1 MNKLA
6 IISDIHGS
14 STGLERA
21 LEQADR
27 EGAKRILLLGDLL
40 YHGPRNPLPDG
51 YDPQQV
57 ANLLNARKAQ
67 IDLAVRGNCDA
78 EVDQM
83 MIEFS
88 IMGEYA
94 VLLQGS
100 RKVFVTHG
108 HHHHMDHLP
117 DLLAGDVFM
126 QGHTHIP
133 VAETRSGI
141 HLFNPGSVS
150 LPKGGYPPSYGLLDE
165 QGLLVKGL
173 DGAELLRLDL
183 NEADSGL

>member
-1 MNKLA
+1 MSKLA

-14 STGLERA
+14 LAGLDRA

-40 YHGPRNPLPDG
+40 YHGPRNPLPEG
-51 YDPQQV
+51 YDPQEV
-57 ANLLNARKAQ
+57 ANRLNARKAQ

-83 MIEFS
+83 LIEFP

-94 VLLQGS
+94 ILLHGD
-100 RKVFVTHG
+100 RKLFITHG
-108 HHHHMDHLP
+108 HHHHMDNLP
-117 DLLAGDVFM
+117 ELRPGDVFM

-133 VAETRSGI
+133 VAETRAGI
-141 HLFNPGSVS
+141 HLFNPGSVA
-150 LPKGGYPPSYGLLDE
+150 LPKGGYAPSYGILDE
-165 QGLLVKGL
+165 QGLVVKGL
-173 DGAELLRLDL
+173 DGTDILRLDL
-183 NEADSGL
+183 N